1 MLYRCPGFAQSEE
14 AAPIERLLDAYY
26 ECDQDAAELV
36 TKSPLFK
43 FMENDVSC
51 TVHWAEELPLMC
63 TSKYVLYVLVMFA
76 TKISLTEVLW
86 WYKSCA
92 VDFLLSFFTAR
103 AMLALQALY

>member
-51 TVHWAEELPLMC
+51 TVHCAEEMC
-63 TSKYVLYVLVMFA
+63 TSIYCVCLGYVCYKKSVSVKCSADTNDVL
-76 TKISLTEVLW
+76 LT
-86 WYKSCA
+86 SC
-92 VDFLLSFFTAR
+92 LFF
-103 AMLALQALY
+103 